1 MENKDFETQVL
12 SRLAVIESKLDDYQN
27 IKSKCEDAFN
37 RSKSNEKDINEI
49 NDKIKWISRTV
60 AGALITG
67 IIGILFIIFKLG
79 IGIK

>member
-27 IKSKCEDAFN
+27 IKSKCDDAYT
-37 RSKSNEKDINEI
+37 RSKTNEKDINEI
-49 NDKIKWISRTV
+49 NEKLKWISRTV
-60 AGALITG
+60 ISGLITG